1 MAKRKYSPE
10 DRKLVR
16 RLLLLHGG
24 NVPLVHQLTGFP
36 VRTIHNWRAQWD
48 DDYELYTDALAR
60 SYFARANAKTAVQS
74 PVSLATAGDTAS
86 AHGQNSLA
94 QYTQL
99 RDKLMNHAMTL
110 ADNLLLGD
118 GFINQRVQAL
128 SRLLDRILVLDDI
141 LPDKQPEKT
150 IRFEYYY
157 DNAVQEHPP
166 WKGASEGFDRSLQ
179 SYGVWE
185 ALGEDPPEQ
194 KPFPASRSDAEHSN
208 PITGA
213 HPDDSAEQISPLS
226 LSCRRSPRHHA
237 AGRAK

>member
-1 MAKRKYSPE
+1 MPKRNYSPE

-36 VRTIHNWRAQWD
+36 ARTVHNWRAQWD
-48 DDYELYTDALAR
+48 DDYELYTDALAQ
-60 SYFARANAKTAVQS
+60 SFLARANAKAAIQS
-74 PVSLATAGDTAS
+74 PVSPDTAGDTAS
-86 AHGQNSLA
+86 AQGQNTLA

-118 GFINQRVQAL
+118 SFINQRVQAL

-141 LPDKQPEKT
+141 LPDKQPEQT

-157 DNAVQEHPP
+157 DNAVQDHPP
-166 WKGASEGFDRSLQ
+166 WKGASEGFDRSLR

-185 ALGEDPPEQ
+185 ALGEDPPE
-194 KPFPASRSDAEHSN
+194 PYPDPSSFPDADQTN
-208 PITGA
+208 PLAGA
-213 HPDDSAEQISPLS
+213 HPEDSAEQAAPSVF
-226 LSCRRSPRHHA
+226 HA
-237 AGRAK
+237 ADPPT

>member
-1 MAKRKYSPE
+1 MPKRKYSPE

-36 VRTIHNWRAQWD
+36 ARTIHNWRAGWD
-48 DDYELYTDALAR
+48 DDYELYTDALAQ
-60 SYFARANAKTAVQS
+60 SFLARANANAAIQS
-74 PVSLATAGDTAS
+74 PVFPDTAGDTAS
-86 AHGQNSLA
+86 AQEKKPSA
-94 QYTQL
+94 QYAQL

-118 GFINQRVQAL
+118 GFVNQRVQAL

-141 LPDKQPEKT
+141 LPDKQPEQT

-185 ALGEDPPEQ
+185 ALGEDPPE
-194 KPFPASRSDAEHSN
+194 PYPYPAPRPDAEHTD
-208 PITGA
+208 PLAGV
-213 HPDDSAEQISPLS
+213 HPHDSAELGP
-226 LSCRRSPRHHA
+226 
-237 AGRAK
+237 GDEG